1 MKEHVVQVADL
12 EALRDGLDSVL
23 THLQSVDI
31 ANAAKNLSP
40 EVNYSPLT
48 LNTEH
53 LALIVTG
60 YLEEV
65 AIAIYEDAR
74 ANEPKHVVR
83 ELDFTEDD
91 DDVAEPDA
99 D

>member
-1 MKEHVVQVADL
+1 MNEHVIQVADL
-12 EALRDGLDSVL
+12 ETLRNGLDGVL

-40 EVNYSPLT
+40 EVHYSPLT

-65 AIAIYEDAR
+65 AIAIYEESR
-74 ANEPKHVVR
+74 AAEPQQVR
-83 ELDFTEDD
+83 ELDFTEEDEDD
-91 DDVAEPDA
+91 LAAPDA
-99 D
+99 G